1 MWTNWVTIHESF
13 GLPRVAQDCRTF
25 LENNGIRVR
34 LQLSRKQTS
43 VYYLLQVPKA
53 QEGAARELLTR
64 FRKNL

>member
-25 LENNGIRVR
+25 LEHNGIRVR
-34 LQLSRKQTS
+34 FQLNRKQAMI
-43 VYYLLQVPKA
+43 YYTLQVPQP
-53 QEGAARELLTR
+53 QEHAARELLTR